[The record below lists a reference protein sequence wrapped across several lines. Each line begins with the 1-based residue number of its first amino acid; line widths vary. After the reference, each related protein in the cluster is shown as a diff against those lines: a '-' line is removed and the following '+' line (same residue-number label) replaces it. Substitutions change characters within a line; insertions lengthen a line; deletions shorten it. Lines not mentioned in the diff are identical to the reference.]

1 MISRQDFLNRRA
13 FYYKFGRLFSA
24 KKKLKTAACF
34 MFDLDNLK
42 YVNDTYGHD
51 FGDDYIRT
59 AASVFRLFESERSIV
74 ARLSGDEFILF
85 FYGYDNRKEI
95 EKIKQRL
102 QEKLRESYCVL
113 PDGAHYK
120 NAGERR
126 RRMVS
131 ERCSRQ

>member
-1 MISRQDFLNRRA
+1 
-13 FYYKFGRLFSA
+13 
-24 KKKLKTAACF
+24 

-95 EKIKQRL
+95 EKIKQRHAGKTAGKLLRSSGWSAL
-102 QEKLRESYCVL
+102 Q
-113 PDGAHYK
+113 

-131 ERCSRQ
+131 ERCS